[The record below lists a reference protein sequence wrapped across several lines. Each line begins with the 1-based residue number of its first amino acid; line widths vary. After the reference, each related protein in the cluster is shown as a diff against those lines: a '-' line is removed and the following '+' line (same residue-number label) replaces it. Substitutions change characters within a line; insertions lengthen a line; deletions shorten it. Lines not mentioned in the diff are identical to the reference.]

1 MNEYPCHMCGRMTD
15 LRCEHCDEPV
25 CEECCVPFTI
35 HNQIDFALCQCCRD
49 GDEAR
54 ECLRRGREDEIQRAK
69 DEKLELRREVAR
81 KRYWKPENVLK
92 RKERREARKKA
103 KMELRA
109 EQMAR
114 TVNMVSEMF
123 RGMV

>member
-81 KRYWKPENVLK
+81 K
-92 RKERREARKKA
+92 KA
-103 KMELRA
+103 KMELHA